1 VIQTEAERQ
10 FYLGVTGIHLWY
22 ARAPL
27 PGAAPSPEYDFGV
40 VEAESTPAVV
50 VDAPATKRVV
60 PARPSVDPA
69 NKDRLAQLKNLMES
83 GPAIGAPLARAEPNV
98 EDAGEPES
106 AKELPVEDV
115 GDASPR
121 VASPEDVARLC
132 LQYWVGD
139 SVLLLANL
147 SEEASFSMQE
157 ALAVNILR
165 SLGEQAPGSSAVIR
179 WPLFNNIRVSLNSD
193 ADLADLLRQ
202 SLAQASGKTVIT
214 LGLASGVGSI
224 PDLLADVMGRE
235 PDMTFGAS
243 LAALAG
249 DPSLKR
255 ELWQKIRPIVA
266 KA

>member
-1 VIQTEAERQ
+1 MIQTEAERQ

-27 PGAAPSPEYDFGV
+27 PGAAPSPAYDFGV
-40 VEAESTPAVV
+40 VEAEAAPAVV
-50 VDAPATKRVV
+50 ADAPTKKRVLT
-60 PARPSVDPA
+60 ARPSVDPA
-69 NKDRLAQLKNLMES
+69 NKDRLAQLKNMMES
-83 GPAIGAPLARAEPNV
+83 GASVAAPLARAEPEV
-98 EDAGEPES
+98 EEVGEPEP
-106 AKELPVEDV
+106 ARELPVEDAPE
-115 GDASPR
+115 ASPR
-121 VASPEDVARLC
+121 VASPKDVARLC

-139 SVLLLANL
+139 RILLLANL

-157 ALAVNILR
+157 ALAGNILR
-165 SLGEQAPGSSAVIR
+165 SLGEQAPGSSAAIR
-179 WPLFNNIRVSLNSD
+179 WPLFNNVRVSLNSD

-214 LGLASGVGSI
+214 LGLVSGVGSI

-235 PDMTFGAS
+235 PDMAFGAS

-255 ELWQKIRPIVA
+255 ELWQKIRPMAA